1 MEKVFRIANLRK
13 TSTFNYI
20 YFSFFAQIIFRSL
33 EPSFTTLI
41 EKSEKILLE
50 IVKES
55 VECVCG
61 CSC

>member
-55 VECVCG
+55 V
-61 CSC
+61 